1 MVLPV
6 KSWVFAWNPVGLQR
20 IMQDPVISFDDT
32 ATAFAAKTDGDL
44 QRAYWLFRLIGFN
57 WLVKISPPFV
67 NTAIALRLPI
77 KGIIRST
84 IFKHFCG
91 GETIADCETT
101 IRHLHHYNIGTILDY
116 SVEGKESEADFD
128 QSLQQ
133 TLATIERAKGDP
145 AIPFSVFKPTG
156 IARFALL
163 EKKNAGAALSK
174 DEQEEYGR
182 FVKRFD
188 TICKKGFE
196 NNVPIFVDAEESWIQ
211 DAIDDVATA
220 MMEKYNKERVIVYN
234 TLQLYRHDRLNYLQ
248 KALSLAEKGN
258 YFAGFKLV
266 RGAYMEKER
275 ARAASLQ
282 YPSPI
287 QPDKSATDRDYDAAL
302 KYAIRFIDR
311 VSICAGSHN
320 ENSNLLLTRLMQENG
335 LANNHPHIWF
345 SQLYGMSDHISFN
358 LSKAG
363 YNVCKYVPYGPVTA
377 VLPYLI
383 RRAQENTSVAGQT
396 GRELSLILTERKRR
410 KK

>member
-1 MVLPV
+1 
-6 KSWVFAWNPVGLQR
+6 
-20 IMQDPVISFDDT
+20 MQNNTVSFEDT
-32 ATAFAAKTDGDL
+32 ATAFAAKSDGDL
-44 QRAYWLFRLIGFN
+44 QRAYWLFKLISYN

-84 IFKHFCG
+84 IFRHFCG
-91 GETIADCETT
+91 GETIADCEKT
-101 IRHLHHYNIGTILDY
+101 IRHLHDFNIGTILDY
-116 SVEGKESEADFD
+116 SVEGKESETDFE
-128 QSLQQ
+128 QSLNQ
-133 TLATIERAKGDP
+133 TLATIERAKGDA

-156 IARFALL
+156 IARFGLL
-163 EKKNAGAALSK
+163 EKKNSGTALTA
-174 DEQEEYGR
+174 DEQQEYER
-182 FVKRFD
+182 FLYRFD
-188 TICKKGFE
+188 SICKKGFE

-211 DAIDDVATA
+211 DTIDEVATL
-220 MMEKYNKERVIVYN
+220 MMKKYNRERVIVYN
-234 TLQLYRHDRLNYLQ
+234 TLQLYRHDRLEYLKRSINEAKQ
-248 KALSLAEKGN
+248 GN

-275 ARAASLQ
+275 ARANQLNYA
-282 YPSPI
+282 SPI
-287 QPDKSATDRDYDAAL
+287 QPDKEATDRDYDQAL
-302 KYAIRFIDR
+302 TYAIQHIES

-320 ENSNLLLTRLMQENG
+320 EGSNLLLTQLMREKG
-335 LANNHPHIWF
+335 LINNHPHIWF

>member
-1 MVLPV
+1 
-6 KSWVFAWNPVGLQR
+6 
-20 IMQDPVISFDDT
+20 MQNNTVSFEDT
-32 ATAFAAKTDGDL
+32 ATAFAAKSDGDL
-44 QRAYWLFRLIGFN
+44 QRAYWLFKLISYN

-84 IFKHFCG
+84 IFRHFCG
-91 GETIADCETT
+91 GETIADCEKT
-101 IRHLHHYNIGTILDY
+101 IRHLHDFNIGTILDY
-116 SVEGKESEADFD
+116 SVEGKESETDFE
-128 QSLQQ
+128 QSLNQ
-133 TLATIERAKGDP
+133 TLATIERAKGDA

-156 IARFALL
+156 IARFGLL
-163 EKKNAGAALSK
+163 EKKNSGTALTA
-174 DEQEEYGR
+174 DEQQEYER
-182 FVKRFD
+182 FLYRFD
-188 TICKKGFE
+188 SICKKGFE

-211 DAIDDVATA
+211 DTIDEVATL
-220 MMEKYNKERVIVYN
+220 MMKKYNRERVIVYN
-234 TLQLYRHDRLNYLQ
+234 TLQLYRHDRLEYLKRSINEAKQ
-248 KALSLAEKGN
+248 GN

-275 ARAASLQ
+275 ARANQLN
-282 YPSPI
+282 YTSPI
-287 QPDKSATDRDYDAAL
+287 QPDKEATDRDYDQAL
-302 KYAIRFIDR
+302 TYAIQHIES

-320 ENSNLLLTRLMQENG
+320 EGSNLLLTQLMREKG
-335 LANNHPHIWF
+335 LINNHPHIWF